1 METVRFTRG
10 FTLIELLVLVVVLG
24 IVTAMAVPNFSATIK
39 NARDVSQVNA
49 LITGF
54 TTARSAAVKNGSST
68 VTICAGTTTACG
80 GATWAAG
87 WVVFYATPPPGAA
100 TVIRAFPPISGGNTF
115 TSNGGYSFTFNPNGL
130 PYSLT
135 NAPPANATVFTLC
148 DGRGPSYGRS
158 LTLLP
163 TGSLQAAQKT
173 GYQVNGTTAISS
185 C

>member
-1 METVRFTRG
+1 MESIKLTRG

-24 IVTAMAVPNFSATIK
+24 ILTAMAVPNFSATIK
-39 NARDVSQVNA
+39 NSRDVSQVNA

-54 TTARSAAVKNGSST
+54 TTARSAAVKNGSSQ
-68 VTICAGTTTACG
+68 VTICAGTTVACS

-87 WVVFYATPPPGAA
+87 WIVFYATPPPGAA
-100 TVIRAFPPISGGNTF
+100 TVIRVFPALSGGNTF

-135 NAPPANATVFTLC
+135 NAPPATATIFTLC
-148 DGRGPSYGRS
+148 DSRGPSYGRS

-163 TGSLQAAQKT
+163 TGSLQAAQT
-173 GYQVNGTTAISS
+173 AGYQVGGTTAITS